1 MIVRVKF
8 NENGKLYSY
17 NTNVKLLIGGTYDIT
32 ADGEQ
37 TYSSHVKVYQIDGGT
52 DKRLRTITNARCI
65 SGPPRPRK
73 VYKEIIVN
81 KEKETVCVVWLD
93 GTSTVMKP
101 HNEEFDAEK
110 GIALCFMKKVYGN
123 RGCFNEAFRDVTEV

>member
-1 MIVRVKF
+1 MIVRVRF
-8 NENGKLYSY
+8 NVNGKLYAY
-17 NTNVKLLIGGTYDIT
+17 NTNVKMLVGGIYDIV

-37 TYSSHVKVYQIDGGT
+37 TYSSHVKVYQIMGGT
-52 DKRLRTITNARCI
+52 DKNLRTITDAKCI
-65 SGPPRPRK
+65 EGPPRPRK
-73 VYKEIIVN
+73 EYKEIVVN
-81 KEKETVCVVWLD
+81 KEKETVCVVWRD

-110 GIALCFMKKVYGN
+110 GIALCFMKKKYDN